1 MSFSVV
7 ESYSISVPEI
17 FPPSEV
23 DLNYTYKDLYIQR
36 KSHIYCHIKI

>member
-7 ESYSISVPEI
+7 ESYPISVPEI

-23 DLNYTYKDLYIQR
+23 DLNYTYKDLHIQH
-36 KSHIYCHIKI
+36 KLHKNSHIKI